1 MCVLMI
7 EIFNVLKILFTMPF
21 LLYSCYSDLK
31 ARRVS
36 NMVWKYMLASGSVF
50 VLYDV
55 LTGGIP
61 YIKALLLSGV
71 IVFVSVYILFQL
83 GAFGGGDAKGLIVL
97 SILFPLY
104 PVFLFSGEA
113 YPLLGL
119 PPIGLFTFTVLGNA
133 LLLTILV
140 PLGMFCYNLL
150 HFSPE
155 MLKKPFYMFIG
166 YRTEISSLK
175 NKEHLALLEKFEV
188 DEKGSI
194 KKSFAPTGLDFDA
207 NKKPELEEYMKK
219 GIIGKEVWVTPGL
232 PFMLS
237 ITAGFI
243 TAVIF
248 GDFIFYFIIRLM
260 MG

>member
-1 MCVLMI
+1 MI
-7 EIFNVLKILFTMPF
+7 EIFKIFFTMPF

-36 NMVWKYMLASGSVF
+36 NRLWKYMLTLDSVF
-50 VLYDV
+50 VLYEIFI
-55 LTGGIP
+55 GGIP
-61 YIKALLLSGV
+61 YFKALFLSEV

-104 PVFLFSGEA
+104 PIFHFSGET
-113 YPLLGL
+113 YPLLGIPL
-119 PPIGLFTFTVLGNA
+119 IGLFTFTVLGNA
-133 LLLTILV
+133 LLLTTLV
-140 PLGMFCYNLL
+140 PLGMLCYNLL

-155 MLKKPFYMFIG
+155 MLKKPLYMFIG

-175 NKEHLALLEKFEV
+175 NKEHLGLLEKFEV

-194 KKSFAPTGLDFDA
+194 TKQFERTGLNFDA
-207 NKKPELEEYMKK
+207 NQKPELEEYMKK
-219 GIIGKEVWVTPGL
+219 GLIGKEIWVTPAL

-248 GDFIFYFIIRLM
+248 GDLIFYIVMRLVV
-260 MG
+260 G

>member
-1 MCVLMI
+1 MI
-7 EIFNVLKILFTMPF
+7 EILKILFCMPF

-36 NMVWKYMLASGSVF
+36 NKVWKYMLASGSVF
-50 VLYDV
+50 VLYE
-55 LTGGIP
+55 LATGGIP
-61 YIKALLLSGV
+61 YLKALLFSAV
-71 IVFVSVYILFQL
+71 IVFVSVYILFQF

-97 SILFPLY
+97 SILLPTY
-104 PVFLFSGEA
+104 PVFRLGGDF

-133 LLLTILV
+133 LLLTIIV

-166 YRTEISSLK
+166 YRTAISSLK
-175 NKEHLALLEKFEV
+175 NKEHLGLLEKFEMN
-188 DEKGSI
+188 EAGELKR
-194 KKSFAPTGLDFDA
+194 SFARAGLNFDA
-207 NKKPELEEYMKK
+207 NLKPELEEYVKK
-219 GIIGKEVWVTPGL
+219 GLIGNEVWVTPGL

-237 ITAGFI
+237 ITAGFLA
-243 TAVIF
+243 AVVF
-248 GDFIFYFIIRLM
+248 GDLLFYMVMRLM
-260 MG
+260 LG

>member
-1 MCVLMI
+1 MI
-7 EIFNVLKILFTMPF
+7 EILKILFTMPF
-21 LLYSCYSDLK
+21 LLYACYTDLK

-36 NMVWKYMLASGSVF
+36 NQVWKYMLASGSVF
-50 VLYDV
+50 VIYDIY
-55 LTGGIP
+55 TGGIP
-61 YIKALLLSGV
+61 YIKSLIFSGV
-71 IVFVSVYILFQL
+71 LVFLSIYVLFQL

-104 PVFLFSGEA
+104 PVFLFSGKV

-119 PPIGLFTFTVLGNA
+119 PPIGLFAFTVLENA
-133 LLLTILV
+133 LLVTTLV

-166 YRTEISSLK
+166 YRTEVFSLK
-175 NKEHLALLEKFEV
+175 NKEHLGLLEKFEL
-188 DEKGSI
+188 DENGAVIRK
-194 KKSFAPTGLDFDA
+194 FARAGLNFDA
-207 NKKPELEEYMKK
+207 NLKPELEEYVKK
-219 GIIGKEVWVTPGL
+219 GLIEKEVWVTPGL

-243 TAVIF
+243 TAVVF
-248 GDFIFYFIIRLM
+248 GDLIFYAVFSFI